1 MVDDLKRAQLSYEAQ
16 LLDPQLLAMATRYY
30 RLVARWLVGEARPPA
45 KGLPIG
51 ASVPRRFAV
60 LPMHRGRSRLRPS
73 PEASSETC
81 PREGSCRHF
90 MEDVAAFLEH
100 VFKLAPQ
107 YAFQQTGVDELR
119 DFVTMMVR

>member
-45 KGLPIG
+45 EGLPLG

-81 PREGSCRHF
+81 PERG
-90 MEDVAAFLEH
+90 
-100 VFKLAPQ
+100 
-107 YAFQQTGVDELR
+107 
-119 DFVTMMVR
+119 FV